1 MDSVVFDPEEQRR
14 PASARAAVACAAA
27 LIVLAGCSHVRPST
41 SLPAATTAA
50 TVDRSAASLQDAFEH
65 VVDRVRPSVVEI
77 STGSG
82 LGSGVVYDGQ
92 GDVVTNAH
100 VVGDS
105 TTFKVT
111 LGDGRTLPAGLVGTF
126 APDDLAV
133 IKLNGSSLPP
143 PATFADSSKV
153 HVGAISLAVGNPLGL
168 ASSVTQGI
176 VSFNGRTVAEG
187 GGVVLPSTIQTSA
200 AINPGNSGGALADID
215 GNVIGIPTLAATD
228 PELNGS
234 IAAGIGFAIPSNTVK
249 TIGDQLVRRGKVTTS
264 GRAALGIQATDA
276 VAESGDPTG
285 VLVRSTEPHSG
296 AAAAGIG
303 PGDVILSVDGKPT
316 PDLGALAD
324 ILAAKNPGDRVRVEV
339 TKPDGSTKTYDV
351 TLSDLST
358 P

>member
-1 MDSVVFDPEEQRR
+1 
-14 PASARAAVACAAA
+14 
-27 LIVLAGCSHVRPST
+27 
-41 SLPAATTAA
+41 
-50 TVDRSAASLQDAFEH
+50 
-65 VVDRVRPSVVEI
+65 
-77 STGSG
+77 
-82 LGSGVVYDGQ
+82 
-92 GDVVTNAH
+92 
-100 VVGDS
+100 
-105 TTFKVT
+105 
-111 LGDGRTLPAGLVGTF
+111 
-126 APDDLAV
+126 
-133 IKLNGSSLPP
+133 
-143 PATFADSSKV
+143 SSKV